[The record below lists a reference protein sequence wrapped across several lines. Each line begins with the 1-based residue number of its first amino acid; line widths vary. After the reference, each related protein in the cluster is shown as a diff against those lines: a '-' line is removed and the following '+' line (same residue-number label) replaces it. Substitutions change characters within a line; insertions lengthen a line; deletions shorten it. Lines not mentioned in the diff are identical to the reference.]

1 MIFFQLEEY
10 NMTGE
15 QLADWYFSLPLFGQV
30 LIVLSIIAILALIFA
45 IIFYIILGLGYVVYY
60 LLKGLYY
67 LLKEV
72 GHLLLRL
79 SRAIYRM
86 MFDQGTHQPDHLHQ
100 QKIQSPTEV
109 HSTLIKK
116 QKNLNAPPLELIDS
130 QIKFCNECG
139 AKFTLKMKEFLN
151 SRGLVYC
158 EYCGKG
164 FEIQKTEMEA

>member
-1 MIFFQLEEY
+1 MIFFQLGEY
-10 NMTGE
+10 SMTGE

-30 LIVLSIIAILALIFA
+30 LIVLSIMAILALIFA
-45 IIFYIILGLGYVVYY
+45 LIFYIILGLGYVVYY

-79 SRAIYRM
+79 SKGIYRM
-86 MFDQGTHQPDHLHQ
+86 IFDQGAHQPDHPHQ

-116 QKNLNAPPLELIDS
+116 QKIDS

-151 SRGLVYC
+151 SRGRVYC

-164 FEIQKTEMEA
+164 FEIQKTEMVA